1 MPYVCTSERVESK
14 RKREREKQRELS
26 VVALCTSDDNQRS
39 FVRPWAYWKT
49 RRWEDQSFGAVW
61 TTAASQPDLFLSC
74 RLCVWASAAACPET
88 TQRILSL
95 LFFNDNE
102 AFLLFFVLPFAFFLS
117 LLCHLL
123 SLERKT
129 PHPLLRFRRIL
140 RSTALYLC
148 SRWERIHITENVYVY
163 ALCSINYRFIFNN
176 IAGFSVS
183 HLIVFRSVPLDFRI
197 PLASLILRKTNTS
210 PRVHAP
216 TKHLCPVERYWDVRS
231 IYRAKTHL
239 SFTNRREISPGWSFL
254 DYRETRRRMR
264 ETEQETNGCRS
275 LCLSVTT
282 MGVPSPTRATIF
294 LSR

>member
-1 MPYVCTSERVESK
+1 M
-14 RKREREKQRELS
+14 S
-26 VVALCTSDDNQRS
+26 VLKDAPLRGSVIRCGVNHSRIAVRS
-39 FVRPWAYWKT
+39 F
-49 RRWEDQSFGAVW
+49 S
-61 TTAASQPDLFLSC
+61 FLST
-74 RLCVWASAAACPET
+74 LCVGERGCLPRNDTAYPFSSFLQW
-88 TQRILSL
+88 QRNLSL
-95 LFFNDNE
+95 L
-102 AFLLFFVLPFAFFLS
+102 LRSSLRVLSFSLS
-117 LLCHLL
+117 LSCHLL

-148 SRWERIHITENVYVY
+148 SRWERIHITGNVYVY

-183 HLIVFRSVPLDFRI
+183 HLVVFRSVPLDFRI

-216 TKHLCPVERYWDVRS
+216 TKHLCPIERYWDVRS

-254 DYRETRRRMR
+254 DYRETRKRMR